1 MIAILKSNLP
11 DFNTSLGAHLALPRK
26 DTKLVQDQVREILDN
41 IKEHGDEALLQYCQ
55 KYDGLGLDA
64 AKDLLV
70 SQDAL
75 CAAPAQ
81 LPSRVKDA
89 LQRSIERVRQYHLK
103 EKETLPDSGWHYRD
117 EFGNQ
122 LGQRL
127 RPIKKVGIY
136 APGGKATYP
145 STIVMTA
152 IPAMVAGVKDISL
165 AIPSSTGVLDP
176 VLLAAAHYCGISS
189 IYMMGGAQAIA
200 AFAYGTETVPR
211 VDKICGPG
219 NLYVATAKQQVFGDV
234 GIDMIAG
241 PSEILIVADETANI
255 DWLVADMLA
264 QAEHDEVAQAI
275 VVSTS
280 EQVLKNINARLSVAI
295 GQAKRVDIVTAS
307 IRNRALLIHA
317 GSDNHLA
324 AIVNRIAPEHLELAV
339 DQPEQ
344 LLESID
350 CAGAVFVGQHSPE
363 VVGDYAAGP
372 SHVLPTA
379 GTARFASVLGVND
392 FQVRSSL
399 IQCSAS
405 GVLALAEDAA
415 VLAEQE
421 GLFAHAESARF
432 RLQD

>member
-11 DFNTSLGAHLALPRK
+11 DFNTSLDAHLALPQE

-41 IKEHGDEALLQYCQ
+41 IKEHGDKALLQYCRQ
-55 KYDGLGLDA
+55 YDGLEIEA
-64 AKDLLV
+64 ANNLLV
-70 SQDAL
+70 SQDAIR
-75 CAAPAQ
+75 AAPAQ
-81 LPSRVKDA
+81 LANRVKDA
-89 LQRSIERVRQYHLK
+89 LQRSIERVRQYHVK
-103 EKETLPDSGWHYRD
+103 EKETLPDSGWRYRD
-117 EFGNQ
+117 QFGNQ

-152 IPAMVAGVKDISL
+152 IPAMVAGVRDVSL
-165 AIPSSTGVLDP
+165 AVPSSTGVLDP
-176 VLLAAAHYCGISS
+176 VLLAAAHYCGVSS

-200 AFAYGTETVPR
+200 AFAYGTATIPR

-219 NLYVATAKQQVFGDV
+219 NLYVATAKQQVYGDV

-241 PSEILIVADETANI
+241 PSEVLIVADKTANI

-264 QAEHDEVAQAI
+264 QAEHDELAQAI
-275 VVSTS
+275 VVSAS
-280 EQVLKNINARLSVAI
+280 EQVLKEINTRLATAI
-295 GQAKRVDIVTAS
+295 GQTRRIDIVTAS

-317 GSDNHLA
+317 ESESHLA
-324 AIVNRIAPEHLELAV
+324 DIVNRIAPEHLELAV
-339 DQPEQ
+339 DEPDQ
-344 LLESID
+344 LLAEID

-372 SHVLPTA
+372 SHVLPTG

-432 RLQD
+432 RLQG

>member
-1 MIAILKSNLP
+1 MIAILKSNHP
-11 DFNTSLGAHLALPRK
+11 DFNTSLDTHLALPQE
-26 DTKLVQDQVREILDN
+26 DTNLVQGQVREILDN
-41 IKEHGDEALLQYCQ
+41 VKEHGDEALLQYCR
-55 KYDGLGLDA
+55 KYDGLEIDV
-64 AKDLLV
+64 AKNLLV
-70 SQDAL
+70 SKDAIR
-75 CAAPAQ
+75 AAPAQ
-81 LPSRVKDA
+81 LTNRVNDA

-103 EKETLPDSGWHYRD
+103 EKETLPGSGWRYRD
-117 EFGNQ
+117 QFGNQ

-152 IPAMVAGVKDISL
+152 IPAMVAGVKDVSL
-165 AIPSSTGVLDP
+165 AVPSSTGVLDP
-176 VLLAAAHYCGISS
+176 VLLAAAHYCEVSS

-200 AFAYGTETVPR
+200 AFAYGTATVPR

-219 NLYVATAKQQVFGDV
+219 NLYVATAKQQVYGDV

-241 PSEILIVADETANI
+241 PSEVLIVADKTANI

-264 QAEHDEVAQAI
+264 QAEHDELAQAI
-275 VVSTS
+275 VVSAS
-280 EQVLKNINARLSVAI
+280 EQVLKEINARLATAI
-295 GQAKRVDIVTAS
+295 SKARRIDIVTAS

-317 GSDNHLA
+317 ESESHLA
-324 AIVNRIAPEHLELAV
+324 TIVNRIAPEHLELAV
-339 DQPEQ
+339 DEPEQ
-344 LLESID
+344 LLAAID

-372 SHVLPTA
+372 SHVLPTG

-415 VLAEQE
+415 ILAEQE

-432 RLQD
+432 RLQG